1 MGVRRRVLA
10 CAVVAIAA
18 VASHWAVGGSFAPS
32 GLDSDHPSAS
42 SAALSSTTQSAVL
55 ESRTPSFVRGLTGD
69 RPSQSALAWGL
80 LIGAG
85 LIGAGAAAWWTRL
98 SIADRA
104 SDRLRAL
111 RGTVALRAPP
121 SGRLA

>member
-10 CAVVAIAA
+10 FAVVAIAA
-18 VASHWAVGGSFAPS
+18 VASHWATGGSLAPS
-32 GLDSDHPSAS
+32 GFGSDHPSAS
-42 SAALSSTTQSAVL
+42 SAALSSPTESAVL

-69 RPSQSALAWGL
+69 KPSPTALAWGL
-80 LIGAG
+80 LVGAG
-85 LIGAGAAAWWTRL
+85 LMGAGAAALWTRL
-98 SIADRA
+98 STADRS
-104 SDRLRAL
+104 SDLLRVL